1 MFRVLFL
8 TFFIAAVQSAD
19 HDPRLALPYK
29 VDNTMS
35 FLHEKIHDY
44 KELSRTLRQLEAKVT
59 SLETKGGNTDQLETA
74 YAELAER
81 LLELINW
88 REWGEKIFS
97 GMIHRSIPRDYLQ
110 ACGYTDQDISDQ
122 TTIHRIT
129 FVGVMV
135 SLLCRGKIYRITC
148 ASLAQDKDLR
158 TVLIDHSD
166 FFLYQ
171 RIVSAAAVL
180 SGEIDDKNLIPLAH
194 LTETDLLGRLAK
206 AHYDGEVIAAEHRRS
221 LANFMGLKM
230 AYGIGVTY
238 PEVIEL
244 VLKTVSPR
252 ILDID
257 GKYSALSR
265 ILRDTYPLERVR
277 VGKKITP
284 KIETTIV
291 KTIVDQ
297 MRASGSK
304 IEASDLLYFYLVDEI
319 SNRYFEKFITRM
331 SLFTRYFDKTKLKF
345 KPKPKEPS
353 IESKI
358 GVVKREISALEEKCQ
373 QIQEEILVS
382 SRDFEKNVIS
392 KSEVDAQFANLQ
404 CSLEALNTSKQSL
417 DERKTEK
424 ERKVKELTQARADLT
439 LKLTRITDQI
449 ADLRAVLDQLG
460 QERLSLCQIQ
470 IYTQD
475 DVDTVQ
481 QGLESTNLELGQLN
495 SYIQVLMD
503 SSWIQAEQERQSY
516 LRCQNDEKRQR
527 IEALKAQIET
537 LKKEPNNDL

>member
-1 MFRVLFL
+1 
-8 TFFIAAVQSAD
+8 
-19 HDPRLALPYK
+19 
-29 VDNTMS
+29 
-35 FLHEKIHDY
+35 
-44 KELSRTLRQLEAKVT
+44 
-59 SLETKGGNTDQLETA
+59 
-74 YAELAER
+74 
-81 LLELINW
+81 
-88 REWGEKIFS
+88 
-97 GMIHRSIPRDYLQ
+97 
-110 ACGYTDQDISDQ
+110 
-122 TTIHRIT
+122 
-129 FVGVMV
+129 
-135 SLLCRGKIYRITC
+135 
-148 ASLAQDKDLR
+148 
-158 TVLIDHSD
+158 
-166 FFLYQ
+166 
-171 RIVSAAAVL
+171 
-180 SGEIDDKNLIPLAH
+180 
-194 LTETDLLGRLAK
+194 
-206 AHYDGEVIAAEHRRS
+206 
-221 LANFMGLKM
+221 
-230 AYGIGVTY
+230 
-238 PEVIEL
+238 
-244 VLKTVSPR
+244 
-252 ILDID
+252 
-257 GKYSALSR
+257 
-265 ILRDTYPLERVR
+265 
-277 VGKKITP
+277 
-284 KIETTIV
+284 
-291 KTIVDQ
+291 
-297 MRASGSK
+297 
-304 IEASDLLYFYLVDEI
+304 
-319 SNRYFEKFITRM
+319 M

-373 QIQEEILVS
+373 QIQEEILVA

-424 ERKVKELTQARADLT
+424 ERKVKEITQARADLT

-516 LRCQNDEKRQR
+516 LRRQNDEKRQR

-537 LKKEPNNDL
+537 RKKEPNNDL